1 MNDFS
6 KTEPTRTEI
15 GIPVENDYN
24 PTIRM
29 APSGNGAPGNATQPS
44 VRDSSSHP
52 KLKKTFDDLIG
63 GVNINPYLSLTLDVS
78 SRLESP
84 LETVDANYA
93 VLTKFAEGGTAAI
106 SIARDKNLK
115 RLVAVKSLKKD
126 ARNFDELLDSF
137 VTEAKVTAQLDH
149 PGIIPIYGLSRD
161 DENGIH
167 LIMKLV
173 DGKTLREYLK
183 NAALNYRVRGIEA
196 FDADMMLRKRLEI
209 FLRVCDTISYAHHR
223 HVIHRD
229 LKPENIM
236 IGKYMEVFVMD
247 WGLAKVLSPD
257 EVNVNDRVSG
267 TMRYFP
273 PEVLQK
279 KPFDLRSD
287 IFTLGL
293 ILQEVVT
300 LQYAVG
306 GTGNDE
312 IVDHILRGD
321 LEPIVHKF
329 DRKIDKPLQA
339 IIRKATAYKL
349 EDRYQTVDALA
360 EDIRRYM
367 AGLPISVK
375 AENLLDRFLR
385 FVFERILRVKDA
397 GASGASDGRGP

>member
-1 MNDFS
+1 MNNLSENTPAGNDFN
-6 KTEPTRTEI
+6 PTVRIAPSRTE
-15 GIPVENDYN
+15 VLDNK
-24 PTIRM
+24 TKL
-29 APSGNGAPGNATQPS
+29 S
-44 VRDSSSHP
+44 VRDNSSHP
-52 KLKKTFDDLIG
+52 DLKKNFDDLVG

-78 SRLESP
+78 AKLESS
-84 LETVDANYA
+84 LETVDARYA
-93 VLTKFAEGGTAAI
+93 MLTKFAEGGTAMI

-126 ARNFDELLDSF
+126 APHFEELLDAF

-161 DENGIH
+161 DDNGIH

-173 DGKTLREYLK
+173 EGKTLREYLK
-183 NAALNYRVRGIEA
+183 NVALNYRVRGINA

-257 EVNVNDRVSG
+257 GVNVNDRISG

-273 PEVLQK
+273 PEVLQG

-300 LQYAVG
+300 LQYAVSG
-306 GTGNDE
+306 SNDDE
-312 IVDHILRGD
+312 IVSHILRGE
-321 LEPIVHKF
+321 LEPVVHRF
-329 DRKIDKPLQA
+329 NRKIDKPLQA
-339 IIRKATAYKL
+339 IIRKATAYELK
-349 EDRYQTVDALA
+349 DRYQTADALA
-360 EDIRRYM
+360 EDLRLYM
-367 AGLPISVK
+367 AGLPISIKMENWLDKALRYFFEHIVK
-375 AENLLDRFLR
+375 
-385 FVFERILRVKDA
+385 I
-397 GASGASDGRGP
+397 